1 MSFGS
6 LKKYIFKSPS
16 FFEKTG
22 EVGIKPMETGVVN
35 ENLAKKLNG
44 NGLIQLQDVVKAYE
58 TPAGEFRA
66 LKSVSV
72 SIASNEFL
80 CIVGK
85 SGAGKTTLLNMIT
98 GVDSISSG
106 SVHVDGVSI
115 HTMTEDQLAL
125 WRGLNLG
132 IIYQSF
138 ELMPM
143 LTLLENVMLPMDFCN
158 LYAPRKSRERAREL
172 LQMVE
177 LEEHINKLPSAISGG
192 QQQRVAIARAL
203 ANDPPVIVADEPTGR
218 LDSTTAET
226 ILDIFER
233 LVNEG
238 KTIVMVTHDA
248 SAAQRATRILEIVDG
263 EIKQGNGSAS
273 TITMKSIVGNV

>member
-1 MSFGS
+1 
-6 LKKYIFKSPS
+6 LELRKYFPI
-16 FFEKTG
+16 
-22 EVGIKPMETGVVN
+22 
-35 ENLAKKLNG
+35 KLNTFFPKMKIKTD
-44 NGLIQLQDVVKAYE
+44 NTVKTLFKLSEQADSINSDGLIRMKDVVKAYE

-66 LKSVSV
+66 LKRITVT
-72 SIASNEFL
+72 IKENEFL

-98 GVDSISSG
+98 GVDSLSSG
-106 SVHVDGVSI
+106 TVHVNGVSI
-115 HTMTEDQLAL
+115 QEMTEDQMAL

-143 LTLLENVMLPMDFCN
+143 LTLLENVMLPMDFCQ
-158 LYAPRKSRERAREL
+158 LYAPWKSRERALEL
-172 LQMVE
+172 LRMVE
-177 LEEHINKLPSAISGG
+177 LEEHMNKLPNAISGG

-226 ILDIFER
+226 ILDIFEH
-233 LVNEG
+233 LIKEG
-238 KTIVMVTHDA
+238 KTIVMVTHDS
-248 SAAQRATRILEIVDG
+248 SAAQRASRILEIVDG
-263 EIKQGNGSAS
+263 EILQKNEISS
-273 TITMKSIVGNV
+273 TTTMKSIVGIN

>member
-1 MSFGS
+1 MKNFEWVTRA
-6 LKKYIFKSPS
+6 INQRRKSILTAPLANRIES
-16 FFEKTG
+16 SSK
-22 EVGIKPMETGVVN
+22 
-35 ENLAKKLNG
+35 NLSSNG
-44 NGLIQLQDVVKAYE
+44 NGFIHLQDVIKAYD
-58 TPAGEFRA
+58 TPVGEFRA
-66 LKSVSV
+66 LKGITV
-72 SIASNEFL
+72 SIKQNEFL

-106 SVHVDGVSI
+106 SVYVEGVSV
-115 HTMTEDQLAL
+115 HDMSEDQLAL

-138 ELMPM
+138 ELMPS
-143 LTLLENVMLPMDFCN
+143 LTLLENVMLPIDFCQ

-172 LQMVE
+172 LCMVE
-177 LEEHINKLPSAISGG
+177 LEEHVNKLPNTISGG

-203 ANDPPVIVADEPTGR
+203 ANDPPVIIADEPTGR

-233 LVNEG
+233 LVKEG

-263 EIKQGNGSAS
+263 EILQADGAAS
-273 TITMKSIVGNV
+273 TFTMKSIVGNV

>member
-1 MSFGS
+1 M
-6 LKKYIFKSPS
+6 INFKW
-16 FFEKTG
+16 
-22 EVGIKPMETGVVN
+22 I
-35 ENLAKKLNG
+35 AKFILSRRTDVFPEHTIGQPEQLFNILPTNG
-44 NGLIQLQDVVKAYE
+44 NGLIHLQDVIKSYE

-66 LKSVSV
+66 LKGITV
-72 SIASNEFL
+72 SIKPNEFL

-106 SVHVDGVSI
+106 MVQVNGVSVHAMS
-115 HTMTEDQLAL
+115 EDQLAL

-143 LTLLENVMLPMDFCN
+143 LTLLENVMLPMDFCQ

-172 LQMVE
+172 LCMVE
-177 LEEHINKLPSAISGG
+177 LEEHLNKLPNAISGG

-233 LVNEG
+233 LVKDG

-263 EIKQGNGSAS
+263 ELIQEDGAAEKFS
-273 TITMKSIVGNV
+273 MKSIVGNV

>member
-1 MSFGS
+1 MKSGFMES
-6 LKKYIFKSPS
+6 LSKFSQYFNQKEVNGAKQVPS
-16 FFEKTG
+16 IERKDLIRTTT
-22 EVGIKPMETGVVN
+22 PDLM
-35 ENLAKKLNG
+35 
-44 NGLIQLQDVVKAYE
+44 GLIHLQDVVKAYE

-66 LKSVSV
+66 LKNVSV
-72 SIASNEFL
+72 SIEANEFL

-115 HTMTEDQLAL
+115 HDMTEDQLAL

-177 LEEHINKLPSAISGG
+177 LEEHINKLPNAISGG

-226 ILDIFER
+226 ILDIFEH
-233 LVNEG
+233 LVKEG

-263 EIKQGNGSAS
+263 EIVTGNGSSS

>member
-1 MSFGS
+1 MRLPFF
-6 LKKYIFKSPS
+6 KKNLGVAALLATSQPVVATGFVSP
-16 FFEKTG
+16 
-22 EVGIKPMETGVVN
+22 
-35 ENLAKKLNG
+35 KLD
-44 NGLIQLQDVVKAYE
+44 GLIHLSQVVKAYE
-58 TPAGEFRA
+58 TPTGEFRA
-66 LKSVSV
+66 LKGISV
-72 SIASNEFL
+72 SIQSNEFL

-85 SGAGKTTLLNMIT
+85 SGAGKTTFLNMIT

-106 SVHVDGVSI
+106 SVQVDGVSV
-115 HTMTEDQLAL
+115 HEMTEDQLAL

-143 LTLLENVMLPMDFCN
+143 LTLLENVMLPMDFCQ

-172 LQMVE
+172 LRMVE
-177 LEEHINKLPSAISGG
+177 LEEHMGKLPNAISGG

-226 ILDIFER
+226 ILDIFDK
-233 LVNEG
+233 LVQNG

-248 SAAQRATRILEIVDG
+248 SAAQRASRVLEIVDG
-263 EIKQGNGSAS
+263 EILSENNKAPR
-273 TITMKSIVGNV
+273 IAMKVIAGGK